1 MLGFLDTFDAVA
13 FPTFAMILFGVCLFV
28 EKNAPA
34 RLLFTRPLLDEE
46 DEEDVAA
53 LVLAHSPVRKVDVDA
68 FCAAEN
74 MVDDDAMMM
83 KKCGRQK
90 ELIKGRRKKKKTRP
104 ICLG

>member
-13 FPTFAMILFGVCLFV
+13 FPTSAMMILFGVCLFV
-28 EKNAPA
+28 EKNA
-34 RLLFTRPLLDEE
+34 LLDE
-46 DEEDVAA
+46 DDEDVAA
-53 LVLAHSPVRKVDVDA
+53 LVVLAHPPVRKVVAVDA
-68 FCAAEN
+68 CCAAEN

-90 ELIKGRRKKKKTRP
+90 ELIKGRRKKNKTRP